1 MALVHVLYY
10 TDPCCP
16 WSWGAEPSLRRLEA
30 EFDGDVRITY
40 VMGGLAREFQGLGEL
55 AEVLEVMAATG
66 MPADPRLWLDRPPS
80 SSYPACQA
88 VKAAGEQGLDG
99 PYLRVLR
106 EGFMVGRRALDTA
119 QALVDAARSVEGLNV
134 ERFEIGLRS
143 HAIAEAFAAD
153 LDRVRS
159 AAPEQHGDRGRLPF
173 PSFELSSEG
182 CEGTSTGDA
191 TRPAEAPA
199 GVYGEHR
206 VQPLRDAA
214 LAAGAKPAASLPGV
228 EEALARFGRMATAEV
243 AAVCDLPGPRAAAE
257 LWRLAGEWRVRAEPT
272 LAGELWSLA

>member
-1 MALVHVLYY
+1 MSRLYCAVMGLVHVLYY
-10 TDPCCP
+10 TDPACP
-16 WSWGAEPSLRRLEA
+16 WSWGAEPALRRLQA
-30 EFDGDVRITY
+30 EFGDDVRITY
-40 VMGGLAREFQGLGEL
+40 VMGGLAREFKGLGEL
-55 AEVLEVMAATG
+55 GEVLEVMAATG

-88 VKAAGEQGLDG
+88 VKASREQQLDG

-106 EGFMVGRRALDTA
+106 EGLMVRRRAVDTA
-119 QALVDAARSVEGLNV
+119 QALVDAAREVEGMNV
-134 ERFEIGLRS
+134 ERFEIDLRS

-159 AAPEQHGDRGRLPF
+159 TAPQEHGDRGRVPF
-173 PSFELSSEG
+173 PSFELRGEDG
-182 CEGTSTGDA
+182 EV
-191 TRPAEAPA
+191 R

-206 VQPLRDAA
+206 VAPLREAA
-214 LAAGAKPAASLPGV
+214 VAAGAAPRALPGV

-257 LWRLAGEWRVRAEPT
+257 LWRLAGEWRVRAEPA
-272 LAGELWSLA
+272 LAGELWSAA

>member
-1 MALVHVLYY
+1 MGLVHVLYY
-10 TDPCCP
+10 TDPACP
-16 WSWGAEPSLRRLEA
+16 WSWGAEPALRRLQA
-30 EFDGDVRITY
+30 EFDDQVRITY

-55 AEVLEVMAATG
+55 PEVLEVMAATG

-80 SSYPACQA
+80 SSYPACQG
-88 VKAAGEQGLDG
+88 VKAAHEQELDG

-119 QALVDAARSVEGLNV
+119 QTLVDAAREVDGMDV
-134 ERFEIGLRS
+134 ERFEIDLRS
-143 HAIAEAFAAD
+143 HATAEAFAAD

-159 AAPEQHGDRGRLPF
+159 AAPQEHGDRGRVPF
-173 PSFELSSEG
+173 PSFELRGED
-182 CEGTSTGDA
+182 GDGA
-191 TRPAEAPA
+191 LH

-214 LAAGAKPAASLPGV
+214 VAAGATPAESLPGV

-243 AAVCDLPGPRAAAE
+243 VGACDLPGPRAAAE
-257 LWRLAGEWRVRAEPT
+257 LWRLAGEWRVRAEPAP
-272 LAGELWSLA
+272 AGELWSVA